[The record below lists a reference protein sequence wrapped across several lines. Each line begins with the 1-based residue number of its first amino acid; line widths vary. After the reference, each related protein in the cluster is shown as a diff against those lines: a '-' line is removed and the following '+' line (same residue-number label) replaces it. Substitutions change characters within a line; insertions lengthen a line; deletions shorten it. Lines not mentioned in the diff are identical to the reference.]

1 MILTN
6 WFFTFLLSVGLTGLH
21 PIHVSVTDIEF
32 DEKDK
37 ALEIMMRVFTDD
49 LETAM
54 RKHENRPD
62 LDILNPKGTTL
73 DKLMGDYLQS
83 HFQVTLDGKVQQLNY
98 LGNERDAD
106 VFVFYIE
113 VTNLKKWKQIN
124 VRNTVLME
132 TFDDQSNLVH
142 VTVRGKLKSMRLT
155 ENNPADK
162 LSFDFK

>member
-1 MILTN
+1 MILTH
-6 WFFTFLLSVGLTGLH
+6 WFFTFLFSVGLTGLH

-49 LETAM
+49 LETTM
-54 RKHENRPD
+54 RKHENKPD

-73 DKLMGDYLQS
+73 DKLMADYMRS
-83 HFQVTLDGKVQQLNY
+83 NFEVTLDGKVQKLNY
-98 LGNERDAD
+98 LGNERDGD

-113 VTNLKKWKQIN
+113 VSNIKKWNQIN
-124 VRNTVLME
+124 VLNTILME

-142 VTVRGKLKSMRLT
+142 VTVRGKIKSMRLT
-155 ENNPADK
+155 ENNPSDK
-162 LSFDFK
+162 LSFDLK